1 MKEIIIYK
9 GRDCWMADMPDAET
23 FELFGT
29 SQIPTPYTLKMAGW
43 EVAAKLEEL
52 NPGYVVT
59 VSAGGI

>member
-1 MKEIIIYK
+1 
-9 GRDCWMADMPDAET
+9 MADMPDAET

-59 VSAGGI
+59 VSAGAI